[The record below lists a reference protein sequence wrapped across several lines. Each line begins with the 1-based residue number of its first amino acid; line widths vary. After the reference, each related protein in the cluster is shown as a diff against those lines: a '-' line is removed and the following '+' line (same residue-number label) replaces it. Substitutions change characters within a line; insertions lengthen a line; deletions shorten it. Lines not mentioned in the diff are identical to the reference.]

1 MTVHLQRDLDSLK
14 KDIVHLGSL
23 VQNSTQSVVEFLG
36 TKSEQ
41 QLQEV
46 LEYEDRI
53 NELEVDIEE
62 HCLKVLALHQPVA
75 IDLRFIIVIMKVN
88 NDLERMGFRGVLI
101 VICPCLHFFTVAV
114 NAKTPVISGF
124 VTVFSSSGVIVEV
137 CDIKY
142 SFVTLTV
149 LTRPYHDNL
158 CGRRQCGG

>member
-23 VQNSTQSVVEFLG
+23 VQSSTQSVVEFLG
-36 TKSEQ
+36 TKSKQ
-41 QLQEV
+41 QLQDV

-88 NDLERMGFRGVLI
+88 NDLERMG
-101 VICPCLHFFTVAV
+101 CLLYTSPSPRDA
-114 NAKTPVISGF
+114 TLSRMP
-124 VTVFSSSGVIVEV
+124 SSA
-137 CDIKY
+137 
-142 SFVTLTV
+142 
-149 LTRPYHDNL
+149 
-158 CGRRQCGG
+158 